1 MTAVVQNAPSICF
14 VGLRNLPMLAREF
27 GSLGAG
33 GAELQQTLLARALAR
48 RGFRVSMVV
57 ADCGQSD
64 GATFDGIKTYKAF
77 RPEEGIPVVRFLH
90 PRWTKVWK
98 ALQRANADIYYTSCA
113 GALVGQVALFAR
125 LRARK
130 VVFRIASDTD
140 CDPNSLLVRFW
151 RDKRLYQYGLRR
163 ADLVLAQT
171 PHQQQ
176 ALASNFGRVSRVV
189 DSLTDSR
196 GSRGSFAERDI
207 DVLWVGNIR
216 QLKRPDLLFQL
227 ARRLPALRF
236 HMAGGPMP
244 GAEELFDA
252 VKAEA
257 AAIDNLTFHGPVPYQ
272 AIGELFARAR
282 VLAGTS
288 QIEGFPNTYLQAW
301 AHGVPVVA
309 FLDPQRLLSRQAL
322 GEAVT
327 DLDSMTH
334 AVAGLCGNPES
345 WEAVSLRCRQYM
357 ETRCNESQ
365 MLTPYIEAL
374 TRLHAAP
381 HSAAPG
387 LREA

>member
-27 GSLGAG
+27 GALGAG

-48 RGFRVSMVV
+48 RGFTVSMVV

-64 GATFDGIKTYKAF
+64 GAVWDGIKTYKAF

-90 PRWTKVWK
+90 PRWTKVWA

-125 LRARK
+125 LRGRK
-130 VVFRIASDTD
+130 LVFRIASDTD

-151 RDKRLYQYGLRR
+151 RDKRLYQYGLHR

-176 ALASNFGRVSRVV
+176 ALANNFGRISRVV
-189 DSLTDSR
+189 DSLTDSS

-216 QLKRPDLLFQL
+216 QLKRPDLLFEL
-227 ARRLPALRF
+227 ARRSPALRF

-244 GAEELFDA
+244 GAEDLFDA

-257 AAIDNLTFHGPVPYQ
+257 ATIGNLTFHGSVPYH

-309 FLDPQRLLSRQAL
+309 FLDPQHLLSRHSL
-322 GEAVT
+322 GEAVA

-334 AVAGLCGNPES
+334 AVANLCGNAQA
-345 WEAVSLRCRQYM
+345 WEAVSLRCRRYM

-381 HSAAPG
+381 RSTAPRAA
-387 LREA
+387 